1 MSGIRNHQERTFCKY
16 IYIFNGRFWLQLIDI
31 SDLYVKTY
39 LQFNLYRYKIVFTFT
54 IIIALNIPPFYVNV
68 HFTKFRNLRSFNG
81 A

>member
-1 MSGIRNHQERTFCKY
+1 MSGICNHQERTFCKY

-68 HFTKFRNLRSFNG
+68 QFTKFRNLRSFNG